1 MIGLDTNVLV
11 RYIVQDDPE
20 QAHLAT
26 EAIEAQCTSESP
38 GRINV
43 IVLCEL
49 IWVLAR
55 GYGYDRQLVSSVVRR
70 ILSSPELLVE
80 EDEAVWKALKVY
92 EQGTA
97 DFSDY
102 LLGLLNHRAGAS
114 PTLTFDRKAAKESF
128 FELLI

>member
-11 RYIVQDDPE
+11 RYIVQDDPK
-20 QAHLAT
+20 QARLAT
-26 EAIEAQCTSESP
+26 RHIETQCTSESP

-49 IWVLAR
+49 AWVLTR
-55 GYGYDRQLVSSVVRR
+55 GYGYDRRMVSAVIRR
-70 ILSSPELLVE
+70 ILSSPELLVA
-80 EDEAVWKALKVY
+80 EDEAVWQALKIY

-97 DFSDY
+97 GFAEY

-114 PTLTFDRKAAKESF
+114 PTVTFDRKAAKESF
-128 FELLI
+128 FEVLG

>member
-20 QAHLAT
+20 QARLAT
-26 EAIEAQCTSESP
+26 DALETQCTSKSP
-38 GRINV
+38 GRINA

-49 IWVLAR
+49 VWVLSR
-55 GYGYDRQLVSSVVRR
+55 GYGYDRQVVSSVIRR
-70 ILSSPELLVE
+70 ILSSPELSVE
-80 EDEAVWKALKVY
+80 EDEAVWHALKIY

-114 PTLTFDRKAAKESF
+114 HTLTFDRKAAKETF
-128 FELLI
+128 FELLK